1 MEKALGKNLP
11 QMELRFQDMSIS
23 ADIMVKDESDIT
35 VELPT
40 LTNVIKTGFREIR
53 SSTLVVKKQVL
64 KNVSGVFK
72 PGTITLVLGQPGSG
86 KSSLMK

>member
-40 LTNVIKTGFREIR
+40 LTNVI
-53 SSTLVVKKQVL
+53 VVKRQL
-64 KNVSGVFK
+64 AF
-72 PGTITLVLGQPGSG
+72 
-86 KSSLMK
+86 